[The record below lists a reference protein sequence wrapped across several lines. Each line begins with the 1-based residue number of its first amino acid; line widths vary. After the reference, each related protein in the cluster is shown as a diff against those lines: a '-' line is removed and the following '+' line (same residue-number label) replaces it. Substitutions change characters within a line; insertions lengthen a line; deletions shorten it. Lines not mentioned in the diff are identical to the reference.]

1 MNENDFPSDIK
12 TLEEAEQAKIA
23 VQNAVMEITQ
33 TINDLSDDINNWK
46 NFVKV
51 MKFIGTEK
59 QRKEHQNPEKG
70 MVYFIKPQQ
79 KI

>member
-23 VQNAVMEITQ
+23 VQNAVTEITQ
-33 TINDLSDDINNWK
+33 IVNDLSDDINNWK

-59 QRKEHQNPEKG
+59 QRKAHQNPEKG